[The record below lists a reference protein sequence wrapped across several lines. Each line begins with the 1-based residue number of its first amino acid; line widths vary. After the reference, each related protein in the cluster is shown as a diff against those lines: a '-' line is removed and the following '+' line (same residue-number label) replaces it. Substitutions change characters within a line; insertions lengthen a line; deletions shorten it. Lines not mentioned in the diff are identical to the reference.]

1 MIKTKYFNENSNIS
15 HIYLFISK
23 NHYFR
28 SKQCISLKNL
38 GSWLKNLNFV
48 F

>member
-1 MIKTKYFNENSNIS
+1 MRILIYPTF
-15 HIYLFISK
+15 IYLFKK